1 MERIELKKDVSGVY
15 RNGKL
20 ITKSKYNSSYKPQ
33 PGDIEVLPG
42 NLGRSP
48 VIRIFDGGKWPAS
61 PTRLKTA
68 KDVPPSLRSI
78 AQTVTTTG
86 TGRSAK
92 VTRKPLGQPD
102 VSFGEGLKINVNK
115 LTQPSAW
122 TNPKNSVLEGTESN
136 KNRLQLKTSETAGAF
151 GSYLTIG
158 KPPTSDT
165 TTSSRKDGKPF
176 DPNTLEIGDSKE
188 IQQRFTQRRAT
199 DPKPPGKLYSDVH
212 TIDPNTGKPL
222 GVMTRAQRRKWED
235 NNQKVLQEALK
246 NKEKPRDYYNRGQLT
261 LSAYG

>member
-20 ITKSKYNSSYKPQ
+20 ITKSKYNSSYTPQ

-48 VIRIFDGGKWPAS
+48 VIRKFDGGKWPAS

-92 VTRKPLGQPD
+92 VTRKPLGQSD

-115 LTQPSAW
+115 LTQPSA
-122 TNPKNSVLEGTESN
+122 
-136 KNRLQLKTSETAGAF
+136 
-151 GSYLTIG
+151 
-158 KPPTSDT
+158 
-165 TTSSRKDGKPF
+165 
-176 DPNTLEIGDSKE
+176 
-188 IQQRFTQRRAT
+188 
-199 DPKPPGKLYSDVH
+199 
-212 TIDPNTGKPL
+212 
-222 GVMTRAQRRKWED
+222 
-235 NNQKVLQEALK
+235 
-246 NKEKPRDYYNRGQLT
+246 
-261 LSAYG
+261 